1 MLKDVFNQF
10 FLKNLDLALIFFC
23 HFERHIS
30 NKKENMQS
38 NNKERQ
44 DQSLL
49 LECVLGQKS

>member
-1 MLKDVFNQF
+1 MFLIN
-10 FLKNLDLALIFFC
+10 FLKKILDLVLIFFC

-49 LECVLGQKS
+49 LECVLGQKT